1 MTIYQQEL
9 MRKLSQYGCN
19 GSYSENEETLSF
31 SYNGIKIGWMKKNGS
46 ICGVVDVNMPDEV
59 DNMFFIIQKQAKE
72 ICEYVRL
79 YKSSP
84 PMGIPD
90 ANEYRKLTEYRDTV
104 LAGMYSE
111 QHGFMFT
118 TWSQSADKSY
128 VTNGDYSPDYAY
140 VKEAFAVRA
149 GLIDKDCVISEDE
162 AADIYRCVDY
172 ARGNCETLTHEQ
184 ERQLDFLAKK
194 LQYGYP
200 QFEISPPT
208 FEQDGS
214 PQLNL

>member
-79 YKSSP
+79 RWVF
-84 PMGIPD
+84 PMPTSIANLPNIGILFLLECT
-90 ANEYRKLTEYRDTV
+90 ANSTDSCLP
-104 LAGMYSE
+104 
-111 QHGFMFT
+111 HGVKAQIRAT
-118 TWSQSADKSY
+118 SQTAII
-128 VTNGDYSPDYAY
+128 P
-140 VKEAFAVRA
+140 
-149 GLIDKDCVISEDE
+149 LI
-162 AADIYRCVDY
+162 
-172 ARGNCETLTHEQ
+172 T
-184 ERQLDFLAKK
+184 
-194 LQYGYP
+194 P
-200 QFEISPPT
+200 M
-208 FEQDGS
+208 
-214 PQLNL
+214 

>member
-79 YKSSP
+79 Y
-84 PMGIPD
+84 
-90 ANEYRKLTEYRDTV
+90 N
-104 LAGMYSE
+104 
-111 QHGFMFT
+111 
-118 TWSQSADKSY
+118 
-128 VTNGDYSPDYAY
+128 SPDYAY
-140 VKEAFAVRA
+140 VKEAFAVRRA